1 MNWNKLKK
9 ATISTIFELAVF
21 TMIFACITGMGYI
34 AMTFPLI
41 EAIIIELVI
50 FFCIL
55 IVCNILLES

>member
-9 ATISTIFELAVF
+9 AIISTIFELAVF

-50 FFCIL
+50 FF
-55 IVCNILLES
+55 VY